1 MVTLFLP
8 QEMLIRVFLGWLRGE
23 PLHCKMVA
31 IPTLEEEDAGGNVA
45 FMPPNGRVWPKPER
59 RELVAV
65 PGVDAERAKSIVS
78 HHDLEHYAPVD

>member
-8 QEMLIRVFLGWLRGE
+8 QKMLIRVFLGWLRGE
-23 PLHCKMVA
+23 PLQCRMMA

-59 RELVAV
+59 PFCSMQQLQPDVRSLGNVNGNR
-65 PGVDAERAKSIVS
+65 PPRSGQS
-78 HHDLEHYAPVD
+78 